1 VSQAHHTSDVNSSFS
16 RDLRVTFAGEL
27 RISSGEM
34 RSSVRQKVYLLG
46 VVVNESGSVM
56 NAAVLRR
63 IGGPLAIEDVAK
75 PEPKENE
82 VLVKVAACGV
92 CHSDLHLVKGHTAFP
107 LPVVLGHEVSGVV
120 EKVVG
125 NDNGLKGGDRVV
137 CTVIMPCGSCHYCI
151 NGHEDLCETFYL
163 LNRLKGVLY
172 DGTTRIYDHNGQ
184 PIWMFSMG
192 GMAEYAVVPSN
203 AVFPLP
209 DGISIADSCVLGCA
223 GLTAYGAVKNQ
234 AHLRASQ
241 SVAVIGVGGVGSS
254 IIQVAKVFGAAQII
268 AVDVKK
274 EKLEAAKLSGATD
287 VVNAAQEETARRI
300 LELTDDKGVDVA
312 FEATGRPETYVT
324 ALNSVKSGG
333 SVVAVGLSSASTT
346 IPIEINRFVRK
357 GIRLLGSYGARPRQD
372 MPELLDLV
380 QRRILDTT
388 RSVTGR
394 YGLRQVN
401 EALGALERGEVI
413 GRSILEF

>member
-1 VSQAHHTSDVNSSFS
+1 
-16 RDLRVTFAGEL
+16 
-27 RISSGEM
+27 M
-34 RSSVRQKVYLLG
+34 K
-46 VVVNESGSVM
+46 
-56 NAAVLRR
+56 AAVLRR
-63 IGGPLAIEDVAK
+63 IGGPLAIEDVAE

-82 VLVKVAACGV
+82 VLIKVAACGV
-92 CHSDLHLVKGHTAFP
+92 CHSDLHLVKGHTTFP
-107 LPVVLGHEVSGVV
+107 LPVVLGHEVSGVI
-120 EKVVG
+120 EKGVG
-125 NDNGLKGGDRVV
+125 HSTGPKKGDRVV
-137 CTVIMPCGSCHYCI
+137 CTVIMPCGFCYYCI

-172 DGTTRIYDHNGQ
+172 DGTTRIYDQSGQ

-209 DGISIADSCVLGCA
+209 DGVSIGDSCVLGCA

-254 IIQVAKVFGAAQII
+254 IIQVAKVFGAAEII
-268 AVDVKK
+268 AVDVK
-274 EKLEAAKLSGATD
+274 EVKLEAAKLLGATD
-287 VVNAAQEETARRI
+287 IVNAAQVEPAGRI
-300 LELTDDKGVDVA
+300 IELTDGGGVDVV
-312 FEATGRPETYVT
+312 FEATGRPETYVA
-324 ALNSVKSGG
+324 ALNCVKSGG

-346 IPIEINRFVRK
+346 IPVEVNRFVRK

-380 QRRILDTT
+380 QKRILDTT
-388 RSVTGR
+388 RFVTNR
-394 YGLRQVN
+394 YGLPQVN
-401 EALGALERGEVI
+401 DALVALERGEI
-413 GRSILEF
+413 TGRSILEF

>member
-1 VSQAHHTSDVNSSFS
+1 
-16 RDLRVTFAGEL
+16 
-27 RISSGEM
+27 
-34 RSSVRQKVYLLG
+34 
-46 VVVNESGSVM
+46 M

-63 IGGPLAIEDVAK
+63 IGGPLTIEDVTK

-82 VLVKVAACGV
+82 ILVKVAACGV
-92 CHSDLHLVKGHTAFP
+92 CHSDLHLVKGHTSFP
-107 LPVVLGHEVSGVV
+107 LPVVLGHEVSGVL
-120 EKVVG
+120 EKVIG
-125 NDNGLKGGDRVV
+125 RGDGLKAGDRVV
-137 CTVIMPCGSCHYCI
+137 CTVIMPCGSCYYCI

-172 DGTTRIYDHNGQ
+172 DGTTRIYDHSGQ

-209 DGISIADSCVLGCA
+209 DGVSIRDSCVLGCA

-234 AHLRASQ
+234 AQLRASQ

-254 IIQVAKVFGAAQII
+254 IIQVAKVFGAAEII
-268 AVDVKK
+268 AVDVKE

-287 VVNAAQEETARRI
+287 VVNAAREETARRI
-300 LELTDDKGVDVA
+300 LELTGGKGVDVA
-312 FEATGRPETYVT
+312 FEATGRPETYAT

-333 SVVAVGLSSASTT
+333 SVVAVGLSSATTT
-346 IPIEINRFVRK
+346 IPIELNRFVRK

-380 QRRILDTT
+380 QRRIFDTT
-388 RSVTGR
+388 RSVTAR
-394 YGLRQVN
+394 YGLGQVN

>member
-1 VSQAHHTSDVNSSFS
+1 
-16 RDLRVTFAGEL
+16 
-27 RISSGEM
+27 
-34 RSSVRQKVYLLG
+34 
-46 VVVNESGSVM
+46 M
-56 NAAVLRR
+56 NAAVLKR
-63 IGGPLAIEDVAK
+63 IGGPLVIDDVMR
-75 PEPKENE
+75 PEPRENE
-82 VLVKVAACGV
+82 VLIKVAACGV
-92 CHSDLHLVKGHTAFP
+92 CHSDLHLVKGHTTFP

-120 EKVVG
+120 EKGTGHGV
-125 NDNGLKGGDRVV
+125 GLKRGDRVV
-137 CTVIMPCGSCHYCI
+137 CTVIMPCGNCYYCI

-172 DGTTRIYDHNGQ
+172 DGTTRIYDHDKH

-209 DGISIADSCVLGCA
+209 EGIPLRDSCILGCA

-234 AHLRASQ
+234 AHLRPSQ
-241 SVAVIGVGGVGSS
+241 SVVVLGVGGVGSS
-254 IIQVAKVFGAAQII
+254 IVQVAKAFGAAEII
-268 AVDVKK
+268 AVDVRE

-287 VVNAAQEETARRI
+287 VVNAAQEEMARRI
-300 LELTDDKGVDVA
+300 LELTDGRGVDVA
-312 FEATGRPETYVT
+312 FEATGRSETYVT
-324 ALNSVKSGG
+324 ALNCVRSGG

-357 GIRLLGSYGARPRQD
+357 GIKLLGSYGARPRQD

-380 QRRILDTT
+380 RRQILDIT
-388 RSVTGR
+388 RSVTNR

-401 EALGALERGEVI
+401 DALGALERGEII

>member
-1 VSQAHHTSDVNSSFS
+1 
-16 RDLRVTFAGEL
+16 
-27 RISSGEM
+27 
-34 RSSVRQKVYLLG
+34 
-46 VVVNESGSVM
+46 M

-125 NDNGLKGGDRVV
+125 HGSGLKGGDRVV

-209 DGISIADSCVLGCA
+209 DGISIGDSCVLGCA

-234 AHLRASQ
+234 ARLRASQ

-254 IIQVAKVFGAAQII
+254 IIQVAKVFGAAEII
-268 AVDVKK
+268 AVDVRE

-300 LELTDDKGVDVA
+300 LELTDGKGVDVA
-312 FEATGRPETYVT
+312 FEATGRPETYVA

-380 QRRILDTT
+380 QRRIFDTT

-401 EALGALERGEVI
+401 EALGALERGEI
-413 GRSILEF
+413 LGRSILEF